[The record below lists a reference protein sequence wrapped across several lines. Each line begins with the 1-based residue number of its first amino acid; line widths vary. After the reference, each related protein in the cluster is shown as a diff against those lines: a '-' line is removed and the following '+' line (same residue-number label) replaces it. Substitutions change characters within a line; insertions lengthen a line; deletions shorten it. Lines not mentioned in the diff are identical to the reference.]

1 MLLKYK
7 KEWIHNNYKL
17 IWELVVRMNP
27 YFAKK
32 LAYITKTALE
42 LKLGDTLNLFID
54 IKHVAFISFISN
66 Q

>member
-1 MLLKYK
+1 
-7 KEWIHNNYKL
+7 
-17 IWELVVRMNP
+17 MNP
-27 YFAKK
+27 YFDIK
-32 LAYITKTALE
+32 LAYTTKTALE